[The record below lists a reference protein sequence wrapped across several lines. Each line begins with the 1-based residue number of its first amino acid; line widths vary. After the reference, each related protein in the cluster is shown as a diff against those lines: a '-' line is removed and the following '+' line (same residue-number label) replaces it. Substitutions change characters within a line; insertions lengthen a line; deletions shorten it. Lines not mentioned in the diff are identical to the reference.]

1 MLALGLCLAALI
13 QTSFISPNSESIWY
27 PSQTYDIEWSNRG
40 IVHLQLELHENNTW
54 SSHLVPDEEFHFLSV
69 ISDHDIGSYS
79 WTIPSYLSEFWKLEK
94 RIKMTDLTTNTIN
107 YSENFTI
114 VGLSVNDLNS
124 MIYATSIVNITWN
137 SNSDSSD
144 YNVYLLPQSTNY
156 YNYLVEGPID
166 VISNNLNKTSCQ
178 WQVPLEIDG
187 NYKIGVSTAN
197 NLTWAISNQFTI
209 DTLTSSPTS
218 TPTTSPSTT
227 PTITPTITPTTTPT
241 SSPTTSPS
249 SSPTSTPTFGPVQM
263 CLNKFCV
270 IDPDSTLS
278 VWCNLQFYPSMC
290 YAYCNNI
297 SSLINCTSSNY
308 TDSFNNI
315 SEIDITTL
323 QPTISPSVNPTWSP
337 TILPTTLSEAIADI
351 NTTPF
356 CQQCTNTS
364 SDGND
369 KSVEWYIWLIIALSI
384 LVLLIILCILVYK
397 YGKKDCKVSPCLD
410 SPSPTPQPTPR
421 RECNNYNNP
430 VYDDSGLERDPRTLA
445 INNPVY
451 ESSSPTNSYER
462 RTGTWTQNVMY
473 QSASVDAGVDFI
485 RTGRATYTSSSDNC

>member
-13 QTSFISPNSESIWY
+13 QTSFITPNSESVWY

-40 IVHLQLELHENNTW
+40 IVHLQLELFENNSW

-124 MIYATSIVNITWN
+124 MIYATSMVNITWN

-166 VISNNLNKTSCQ
+166 VISNNLNKSSCQ

-187 NYKIGVSTAN
+187 NYKIGVSTSN
-197 NLTWAISNQFTI
+197 NLTWALSNQFTI
-209 DTLTSSPTS
+209 DTLTSSPTT

-227 PTITPTITPTTTPT
+227 PTITPTITPTTRPT
-241 SSPTTSPS
+241 SSPTT
-249 SSPTSTPTFGPVQM
+249 
-263 CLNKFCV
+263 
-270 IDPDSTLS
+270 
-278 VWCNLQFYPSMC
+278 
-290 YAYCNNI
+290 
-297 SSLINCTSSNY
+297 
-308 TDSFNNI
+308 
-315 SEIDITTL
+315 
-323 QPTISPSVNPTWSP
+323 SPSVNPTWSP

-369 KSVEWYIWLIIALSI
+369 KSIEWYIWLIIALSI

-485 RTGRATYTSSSDNC
+485 RTGRIAYNSSSDNC

>member
-1 MLALGLCLAALI
+1 MLALGFCLAALI
-13 QTSFISPNSESIWY
+13 QASFITPNSQSVWY
-27 PSQTYDIEWSNRG
+27 PSQTYNIEWSNRG
-40 IVHLQLELHENNTW
+40 IVHLQLELFENNTW

-94 RIKMTDLTTNTIN
+94 RIKMTDLLTNTIN

-114 VGLSVNDLNS
+114 VGLAVNPIN
-124 MIYATSIVNITWN
+124 SIVYSTNILNLSWN
-137 SNSDSSD
+137 TNSEVNE
-144 YNVYLLPQSTNY
+144 YNIYLLPETTNY
-156 YNYLVEGPID
+156 YNYLVQYAVH
-166 VISNNLNKTSCQ
+166 VIYNNLSVNSYD
-178 WQVPLEIDG
+178 WEVPLEIDG

-209 DTLTSSPTS
+209 DTLTTSPTS
-218 TPTTSPSTT
+218 TPTTSPSST
-227 PTITPTITPTTTPT
+227 PTTSPTTTPS

-249 SSPTSTPTFGPVQM
+249 RSPTSTPTLGPIQM
-263 CLNKFCV
+263 CLNEFCV

-323 QPTISPSVNPTWSP
+323 HPTLSPSVNPTWTP
-337 TILPTTLSEAIADI
+337 TILPTTLSEAIAGI

-364 SDGND
+364 SDGDD
-369 KSVEWYIWLIIALSI
+369 KSIEWYIWLIIALSI
-384 LVLLIILCILVYK
+384 LAVLIILCVLVYK
-397 YGKKDCKVSPCLD
+397 YDKRDCKVSPCLD
-410 SPSPTPQPTPR
+410 SPSPTPQPTLR
-421 RECNNYNNP
+421 RECNHYNNP
-430 VYDDSGLERDPRTLA
+430 VYDDTGLDRDPRTLA

-451 ESSSPTNSYER
+451 EGSETRNKPPFER
-462 RTGTWTQNVMY
+462 RTGTWVQNVMY

-485 RTGRATYTSSSDNC
+485 RTGRITYSSSSDNC

>member
-1 MLALGLCLAALI
+1 MSCG
-13 QTSFISPNSESIWY
+13 
-27 PSQTYDIEWSNRG
+27 TYSN
-40 IVHLQLELHENNTW
+40 
-54 SSHLVPDEEFHFLSV
+54 EFHFLSV

-166 VISNNLNKTSCQ
+166 VISNNLNKSSCQ

-187 NYKIGVSTAN
+187 NYKIGVSTSN
-197 NLTWAISNQFTI
+197 NLTWAISNEFII
-209 DTLTSSPTS
+209 DTLTTSPTT
-218 TPTTSPSTT
+218 TPTTSPTMSPTLT
-227 PTITPTITPTTTPT
+227 PTATPT
-241 SSPTTSPS
+241 SSPTR
-249 SSPTSTPTFGPVQM
+249 PTTTPTYDPIQM
-263 CLNKFCV
+263 CLNEYCV
-270 IDPDSTLS
+270 IEPDERLN
-278 VWCNLQFYPSMC
+278 VWCNQKFYHSMC

-297 SSLINCTSSNY
+297 SSFINCTNSNY

-315 SEIDITTL
+315 SEINLTTSS
-323 QPTISPSVNPTWSP
+323 TTE
-337 TILPTTLSEAIADI
+337 LPTTNPTIDPTMLPTTISQVNSEI
-351 NTTPF
+351 TPTPF

-364 SDGND
+364 RDGND

-384 LVLLIILCILVYK
+384 LVLLIILCILLYK
-397 YGKKDCKVSPCLD
+397 YGKKDCKVSPCMD
-410 SPSPTPQPTPR
+410 SQPHTPHLNTPR

-430 VYDDSGLERDPRTLA
+430 VYDDSGLERDARTLA

-451 ESSSPTNSYER
+451 EGSSPTNAYER

>member
-13 QTSFISPNSESIWY
+13 QTSFITPNSESVWY

-40 IVHLQLELHENNTW
+40 IVHLQLELFENNSW

-166 VISNNLNKTSCQ
+166 VISNNLNKSSCQ

-187 NYKIGVSTAN
+187 NYKIGVSTSN

-209 DTLTSSPTS
+209 DTLTSSPTT

-227 PTITPTITPTTTPT
+227 PTITPTITPTTRPT
-241 SSPTTSPS
+241 SSPTT
-249 SSPTSTPTFGPVQM
+249 
-263 CLNKFCV
+263 
-270 IDPDSTLS
+270 
-278 VWCNLQFYPSMC
+278 
-290 YAYCNNI
+290 
-297 SSLINCTSSNY
+297 
-308 TDSFNNI
+308 
-315 SEIDITTL
+315 
-323 QPTISPSVNPTWSP
+323 SPSVNPTWSP

-369 KSVEWYIWLIIALSI
+369 KSIEWYIWLIIALSI

-485 RTGRATYTSSSDNC
+485 RTGRIAYNSSSDNC